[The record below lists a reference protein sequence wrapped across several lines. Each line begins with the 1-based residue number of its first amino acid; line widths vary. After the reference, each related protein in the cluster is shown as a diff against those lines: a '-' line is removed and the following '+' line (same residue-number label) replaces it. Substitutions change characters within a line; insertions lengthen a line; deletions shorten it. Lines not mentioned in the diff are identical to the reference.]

1 MSVSFPSSFSA
12 VAWLELY
19 QQQQQEQQQ
28 QEQREQQQQQQYQQ
42 HQPSQQQHEQHLQSL
57 QMPPPEHPKPTLP
70 VNTPLTIST
79 AIEPETKEFSGLSG
93 VTSGSQLDVRDK
105 ASSLQKTVLAVISLT
120 QQRHVAEVENAS
132 LRSSLEETQLKL
144 QESDASEERVL
155 RMLHESQKE
164 LALLQQMQMESNRL
178 NASLL
183 VRLNVMR
190 AQEAD
195 NLVSAETPE
204 SRKLHDV
211 LHSDWEQ
218 QQQMRDSSM
227 QEASLAINQAASAT
241 DAARAAMA
249 SAAERQPLQLQPRLG
264 KLREYD

>member
-1 MSVSFPSSFSA
+1 MSGTGLVSS
-12 VAWLELY
+12 
-19 QQQQQEQQQ
+19 
-28 QEQREQQQQQQYQQ
+28 
-42 HQPSQQQHEQHLQSL
+42 
-57 QMPPPEHPKPTLP
+57 
-70 VNTPLTIST
+70 
-79 AIEPETKEFSGLSG
+79 
-93 VTSGSQLDVRDK
+93 
-105 ASSLQKTVLAVISLT
+105 KTVLAVISLT

-204 SRKLHDV
+204 SGKSAMCCILTG
-211 LHSDWEQ
+211 SSNSKCPI
-218 QQQMRDSSM
+218 RD
-227 QEASLAINQAASAT
+227 ASIPCHKNQRRRRMLLAQ
-241 DAARAAMA
+241 RWL
-249 SAAERQPLQLQPRLG
+249 RPLRGSRCSCSLG
-264 KLREYD
+264 

>member
-1 MSVSFPSSFSA
+1 
-12 VAWLELY
+12 
-19 QQQQQEQQQ
+19 
-28 QEQREQQQQQQYQQ
+28 
-42 HQPSQQQHEQHLQSL
+42 
-57 QMPPPEHPKPTLP
+57 MPPPEHPKPTLP

-79 AIEPETKEFSGLSG
+79 AIEPETKEFSGDFPASPP
-93 VTSGSQLDVRDK
+93 GSQLDVRDK

-249 SAAERQPLQLQPRLG
+249 SATPRPWRATPRLRPRTSR
-264 KLREYD
+264 L